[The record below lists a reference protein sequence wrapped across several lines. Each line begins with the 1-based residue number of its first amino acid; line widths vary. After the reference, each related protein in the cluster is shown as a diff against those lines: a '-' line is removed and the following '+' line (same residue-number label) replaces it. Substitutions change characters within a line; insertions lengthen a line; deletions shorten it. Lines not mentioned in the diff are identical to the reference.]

1 MFPCVCNSNCFQS
14 MVSYRA
20 CIKCSPIS
28 WGSLYL
34 KHNHI
39 FYKSASICLV
49 TYSTLMD
56 INLIGQCFHLI
67 CLVESLVPPLHNA
80 ASEAEYH
87 PIPGISTRQCPKDQ
101 WFSFPSLAEFWK
113 FYIFLCP
120 KGRSVPIWKP
130 PVLTYEMLGSWWFV
144 IMM

>member
-1 MFPCVCNSNCFQS
+1 

-20 CIKCSPIS
+20 CVECSPIS

-34 KHNHI
+34 KPI
-39 FYKSASICLV
+39 IIYFKKAASICPV
-49 TYSTLMD
+49 TYNTLMYM
-56 INLIGQCFHLI
+56 NLIGQCCHLI
-67 CLVESLVPPLHNA
+67 CLVETLVPPLHKSV
-80 ASEAEYH
+80 SEAEYH
-87 PIPGISTRQCPKDQ
+87 PIPRTTARQRPKDQ

-120 KGRSVPIWKP
+120 KGRSVPMWKP
-130 PVLTYEMLGSWWFV
+130 PVSTYEKLGSWWFV